1 MDNGKPKFS
10 KDYKIWKAC
19 ATNDEQRPCL
29 EYVVFHNG
37 YAYATDAHILA
48 KVNLRTLTGLEPEET
63 SKLNGFC
70 IHKDAYKILVG
81 HDIEEITDDET
92 PSIVCRIKANTF
104 SFQLYPNDKIQPPK
118 YDEVL
123 KAEGEHHPIEKIGI
137 NGKTLNNLAESIG
150 QERVKMDF
158 FTESSKIIVTP
169 IEADY
174 LDVKGLIM
182 PVMIDGSFD
191 FEKSENQ

>member
-1 MDNGKPKFS
+1 MDNRQPKFS
-10 KDYKIWKAC
+10 KEYKIWKAC
-19 ATNDEQRPCL
+19 DTNNELRPFL
-29 EYVVFHNG
+29 EYIIFDHG
-37 YAYATDAHILA
+37 YAYATNARILA
-48 KVNLRTLTGLEPEET
+48 KVNLQTLTGLEPEET

-104 SFQLYPNDKIQPPK
+104 SFQLYPNEKIKPPK
-118 YDEVL
+118 YEEIL
-123 KAEGEHHPIEKIGI
+123 KAEGEHHPIEKIAI
-137 NGKTLNNLAESIG
+137 NGKMFNDLAESLG
-150 QERVKMDF
+150 QSRVKMDF

-169 IEADY
+169 IDADY

-182 PVMIDGSFD
+182 PVVVDGSFD
-191 FEKSENQ
+191 FEQPNQ

>member
-1 MDNGKPKFS
+1 MDNKQPKFS

-19 ATNDEQRPCL
+19 DTNNGLQPCL
-29 EYVVFHNG
+29 EYIIFDHG
-37 YAYATDAHILA
+37 YAYATNSRILV
-48 KVNLRTLTGLEPEET
+48 KVNLQTLTGLELEET

-70 IHKDAYKILVG
+70 IHKDAYKIIVG

-104 SFQLYPNDKIQPPK
+104 SFQLYPNKKIKPPK
-118 YDEVL
+118 YEEIL
-123 KAEGEHHPIEKIGI
+123 KAEGEHYPIEKIGI
-137 NGKTLNNLAESIG
+137 NGKLLNNLTEAIG
-150 QERVKMDF
+150 QSRVKMDF

-169 IEADY
+169 IDADY

-182 PVMIDGSFD
+182 PVVVDGSFD
-191 FEKSENQ
+191 FEQPNQ